1 LCESAVDLVER
12 PSLCDQW
19 REARDVSGENIA
31 GLLPFVI
38 RPADLKQ
45 RQLLAPPGVELYR
58 SLQLGG
64 DAGEN
69 NASGVARHLDRL
81 PDGGSL
87 RRAVE
92 NEVDSTVC
100 GSAKIW
106 RAASAALGFT
116 RKSAPTRP
124 AQPRRVGSGS
134 NAPTRLWPD

>member
-12 PSLCDQW
+12 PSMCEQW

-31 GLLPFVI
+31 GLLLFVI

-45 RQLLAPPGVELYR
+45 RQLLAPAGVELYQ

-81 PDGGSL
+81 PDGGSF
-87 RRAVE
+87 RSAVE
-92 NEVDSTVC
+92 NEVDSAVR
-100 GSAKIW
+100 GIGQDLPG
-106 RAASAALGFT
+106 RAGGAGIHEG
-116 RKSAPTRP
+116 
-124 AQPRRVGSGS
+124 VGSDTPSQIQAG
-134 NAPTRLWPD
+134 RQ